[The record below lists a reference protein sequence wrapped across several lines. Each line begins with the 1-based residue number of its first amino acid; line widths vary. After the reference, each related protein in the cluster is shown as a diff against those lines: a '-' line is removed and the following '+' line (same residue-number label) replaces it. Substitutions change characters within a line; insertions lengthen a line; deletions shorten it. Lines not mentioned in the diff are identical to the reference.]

1 MGSTPEL
8 PHVHR
13 FVTRA
18 HPGKQTFTAKHD
30 LTLPPRVGPATLPDM
45 DVATIAHA
53 ELDRSTEEAPAFFSH
68 LTEADFANEDALI
81 EAGKLYGDDADREL
95 ADLEAGRHP
104 LQRPR

>member
-1 MGSTPEL
+1 MNSTEWTLAVLIEPGASGRAAPRSLRRAARASLPSMEAAAFSHAEADGST
-8 PHVHR
+8 
-13 FVTRA
+13 
-18 HPGKQTFTAKHD
+18 G
-30 LTLPPRVGPATLPDM
+30 
-45 DVATIAHA
+45 
-53 ELDRSTEEAPAFFSH
+53 EAPAFFSH